1 MVALRSF
8 DTFRDSY
15 EQVLLA
21 ISSLT
26 NIEDPGGGVFL
37 GIRSEGPPPG
47 SPNPDPISDK
57 KKPFIFHAVL
67 RPGF

>member
-21 ISSLT
+21 ISS
-26 NIEDPGGGVFL
+26 PYQHRGPGGVFL

-57 KKPFIFHAVL
+57 KKNLSFSMPF
-67 RPGF
+67 